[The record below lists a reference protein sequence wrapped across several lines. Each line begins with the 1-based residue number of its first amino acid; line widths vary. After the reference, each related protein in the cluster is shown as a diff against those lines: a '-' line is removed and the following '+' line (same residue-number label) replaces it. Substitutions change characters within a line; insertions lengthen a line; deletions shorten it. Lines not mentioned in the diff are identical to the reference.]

1 MYRIVKL
8 TGWTPDQID
17 QAPAELIDWLLEI
30 DITIEEVRAEVAR
43 DAAAAAREERD
54 RMLGHMRIKRR

>member
-17 QAPAELIDWLLEI
+17 QAPAELID
-30 DITIEEVRAEVAR
+30 
-43 DAAAAAREERD
+43 
-54 RMLGHMRIKRR
+54 